1 MLDSKRRQGAETGVT
16 IIGQG
21 TRINGEIHCQGTMRI
36 EGHVAGRV
44 QCDDT
49 IMVLET
55 GRVEADLV
63 AKQIVISGEVK
74 GNVFAHERLEIMENG
89 KLLGDITAPRLAIA
103 EGVLFEG
110 KCSMKAPGQARPQEP
125 AKAAAR

>member
-1 MLDSKRRQGAETGVT
+1 MLDSKRRQGGTEAGVT

-21 TRINGEIHCQGTMRI
+21 TRVAGEIHAQGTMRI
-36 EGHVAGRV
+36 EGYVSGRV
-44 QCDDT
+44 QCEDT

-55 GRVEADLV
+55 GRVEADLL
-63 AKQIVISGEVK
+63 ARQIIISGEVK
-74 GNVFAHERLEIMENG
+74 GNVTAQERLEITDSG

-110 KCSMKAPGQARPQEP
+110 QCTMKAPGQRPQQALP
-125 AKAAAR
+125 KAAG

>member
-21 TRINGEIHCQGTMRI
+21 TRIAGEVHCQGTMRI
-36 EGHVAGRV
+36 EGHVSGRV

-110 KCSMKAPGQARPQEP
+110 KCTMKAPGQARPQET
-125 AKAAAR
+125 AKATG

>member
-1 MLDSKRRQGAETGVT
+1 MLDSKRRQGGETGVT

-21 TRINGEIHCQGTMRI
+21 TRVAGEVHSQGTLRV

-63 AKQIVISGEVK
+63 AKQIIISGEVK
-74 GNVFAHERLEIMENG
+74 GNVFAHERLEITERG

-110 KCSMKAPGQARPQEP
+110 KCTMKAPGQARPQ
-125 AKAAAR
+125 AAIAQATG